1 MFGFPSLYI
10 YWAGGPVVLGSG
22 TPQIYNPSGISAPLN
37 SLLNPFTTDLV
48 VNPDEEE
55 EEEEDVS
62 CSASPVAIGEGV
74 AVNSKER
81 VRMELTPPTSRHIM
95 SSYIQPHKR
104 MINKL
109 NVLMYSLFL
118 WSYFQQRLLR
128 VYCFYT

>member
-55 EEEEDVS
+55 EKEDVS
-62 CSASPVAIGEGV
+62 CSASPVAIGGGV

-81 VRMELTPPTSRHIM
+81 VRMKLTPP
-95 SSYIQPHKR
+95 SYWVIILSKYNQSHKQ
-104 MINKL
+104 I
-109 NVLMYSLFL
+109 
-118 WSYFQQRLLR
+118 
-128 VYCFYT
+128 